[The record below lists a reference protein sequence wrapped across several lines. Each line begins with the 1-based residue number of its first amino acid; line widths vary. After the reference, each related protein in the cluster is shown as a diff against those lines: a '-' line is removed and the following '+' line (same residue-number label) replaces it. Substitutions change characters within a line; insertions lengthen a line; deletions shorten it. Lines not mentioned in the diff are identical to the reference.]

1 MGEELGGMWGEE
13 TIHSLFENAIIIYN
27 VLNKKFKNKIGVEEM
42 AQSLKHLYTSMGTRI
57 RLPSPHVKGSV
68 WCAHL

>member
-1 MGEELGGMWGEE
+1 VGEELGGMWGEE

-42 AQSLKHLYTSMGTRI
+42 AQWI
-57 RLPSPHVKGSV
+57 RSFAALAEDIDSVPSIHV
-68 WCAHL
+68 AT